1 LNSLVYGVTVTLP
14 RRARTTLGFFC
25 ALLLG
30 GLLGLFLWGW
40 WRHRPA
46 RQRAARFGRVGTAL
60 VVAGVVTIAVGA
72 AWRLSIAIDP
82 LPSCSPPGG
91 TLAATHPRSV
101 GVSVL
106 VEKAATWPETG
117 IGLLYAEADGAKICS
132 STTADFYVGVPGAIA
147 GTRATNLG
155 DIVLS
160 PGYNDQAERVAIA
173 SHEAQHRPQ
182 WAVATLL
189 GGPLAFPVAYG
200 IDDFFFPGPR
210 NHFERLA
217 GLESGGYRHVGYG
230 PVLGPAQIAVLGVL
244 AAIAVVV
251 LLRVWH
257 RRRSASSRAPDSKT
271 DSA

>member
-1 LNSLVYGVTVTLP
+1 LVYGVTVTLS
-14 RRARTTLGFFC
+14 RRAQTTLGVFC

-40 WRHRPA
+40 WRHRPG
-46 RQRAARFGRVGTAL
+46 RQTAARFGPVRTAL
-60 VVAGVVTIAVGA
+60 VVAGLLTIAVGA
-72 AWRLSIAIDP
+72 VWRLSLAIHP

-91 TLAATHPRSV
+91 TLAATRPRSV

-117 IGLLYAEADGAKICS
+117 IGLLYAEADGARVCS
-132 STTADFYVGVPGAIA
+132 STSSDFYVGVPAAIA

-160 PGYNDQAERVAIA
+160 PGYNDRAERVAVA

-182 WAVATLL
+182 WAVGTLL
-189 GGPLAFPVAYG
+189 GGPLAFPVAYA

-217 GLESGGYRHVGYG
+217 GLESGGYSHVGHG
-230 PVLGPAQIAVLGVL
+230 PVLGPAQIAALGVV
-244 AAIAVVV
+244 AAIAIVV
-251 LLRVWH
+251 LLRAWH
-257 RRRSASSRAPDSKT
+257 RRRSASSRLADSKT

>member
-1 LNSLVYGVTVTLP
+1 LDSLVYGVTMTLP
-14 RRARTTLGFFC
+14 RRAQMTLGVFC

-30 GLLGLFLWGW
+30 GLLGLFGW
-40 WRHRPA
+40 WWSHRPR
-46 RQRAARFGRVGTAL
+46 RQPAGRFRRVGAAL
-60 VVAGVVTIAVGA
+60 VVAGLVTIVVGAVWRVTIA
-72 AWRLSIAIDP
+72 IHP
-82 LPSCSPPGG
+82 LPACSPPGG
-91 TLAATHPRSV
+91 TLAVTRPRPV

-117 IGLLYAEADGAKICS
+117 IGLLYAEADGARVCS
-132 STTADFYVGVPGAIA
+132 SSTADFYVGVPAAIA

-160 PGYNDQAERVAIA
+160 PGYNDREERAAIA

-182 WAVATLL
+182 WAVATAL

-217 GLESGGYRHVGYG
+217 GLESGGYSRVGNS
-230 PVLGPAQIAVLGVL
+230 PVLGPAQVATLGVV
-244 AAIAVVV
+244 AAIVVV
-251 LLRVWH
+251 ALFRAV
-257 RRRSASSRAPDSKT
+257 RRRRLPSCGAPDN
-271 DSA
+271 

>member
-1 LNSLVYGVTVTLP
+1 LVYGVTVTLP
-14 RRARTTLGFFC
+14 RRAQTTLGVFC
-25 ALLLG
+25 AILLG

-40 WRHRPA
+40 WRHRPG
-46 RQRAARFGRVGTAL
+46 RQTAARFGRMRAAV
-60 VVAGVVTIAVGA
+60 VVAGLVTIAVGA
-72 AWRLSIAIDP
+72 VWRLTVAIHP
-82 LPSCSPPGG
+82 LPGCSPPGG
-91 TLAATHPRSV
+91 TLAVTRPRSV

-117 IGLLYAEADGAKICS
+117 IGLLYAETDGARVCS
-132 STTADFYVGVPGAIA
+132 SSTADFYVGVPAAIA

-160 PGYNDQAERVAIA
+160 PGYNDREERAAIA

-182 WAVATLL
+182 WAVGTAL

-217 GLESGGYRHVGYG
+217 GLQSGGYSHVGTG
-230 PVLGPAQIAVLGVL
+230 PVLGPAQVATLVVL
-244 AAIAVVV
+244 AAIVVVV
-251 LLRVWH
+251 LLRALH
-257 RRRSASSRAPDSKT
+257 RRRSARSGADSKT
-271 DSA
+271 DIA